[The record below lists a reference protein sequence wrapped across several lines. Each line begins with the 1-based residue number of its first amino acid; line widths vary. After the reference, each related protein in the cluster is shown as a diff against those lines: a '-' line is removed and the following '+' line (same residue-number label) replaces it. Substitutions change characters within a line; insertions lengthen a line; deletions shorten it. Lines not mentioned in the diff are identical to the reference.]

1 MSWSCR
7 NTEDKVC
14 LTVDH
19 RIVQLSQL
27 NAEAFMEWIAQ
38 ANINHFKSLLQTE
51 NDPNKL
57 AMIRRLLAEE
67 EAKLARFRK
76 QGERMS
82 MSLATPV
89 NALD

>member
-1 MSWSCR
+1 
-7 NTEDKVC
+7 
-14 LTVDH
+14 
-19 RIVQLSQL
+19 
-27 NAEAFMEWIAQ
+27 MEWIAQ
-38 ANINHFKSLLQTE
+38 ANINHFKSLLRTE

-57 AMIRRLLAEE
+57 AMIKRLLAEE

-76 QGERMS
+76 QDERMS